1 MEIEKI
7 VRQKLGEIMQIEN
20 PEELSWDEDLKEYG
34 MDSLN
39 AIELVVAL
47 EMEFGIE
54 FSEEDLLVDNLCT
67 IRKLVD
73 TVEKYL

>member
-1 MEIEKI
+1 
-7 VRQKLGEIMQIEN
+7 
-20 PEELSWDEDLKEYG
+20 

-54 FSEEDLLVDNLCT
+54 FAEDDLLVDNLCT
-67 IRKLVD
+67 VQKLILVVRKYQESL
-73 TVEKYL
+73 K